1 MHRLIALLVALP
13 ASAFAEARTAATPQ
27 ELIAAVSQANPG
39 DTITVTQTFTVD
51 QKISVTRPG
60 PVTVTAS
67 AGAIIAFD
75 TVEGFLVQAPD
86 WTFDGLTI
94 RGVCGNDSDCE
105 HAFHIV
111 GGAERTRVRN
121 SRLINFNAQIKGNGD
136 SGSPRNYPDDVVIE
150 YNEFF
155 DEAARQTSN
164 PVTKIDVVGGRRWV
178 VRHNYIHDFA
188 KGQGNGVS
196 YAAFLKGNS
205 RDGLFDS
212 NLVVCEQLHS
222 GQTRLG
228 LSFGGGGSAPDSI
241 CEDATCTPEHQNGTM
256 VNNIIANCG
265 DVGIY
270 LNKASGTRLINNTV
284 VGTSGIDVRFDT
296 STATVINN
304 VVQGRIRERD
314 GGVVSANTTNLTE
327 IDPSAFFVDYAA
339 LNFAGVNVQSLVDAG
354 TNEPVERDFCGRL
367 RDGTVDIGALEY
379 SLGEPCDTTTAFHQN
394 AENPG
399 GEDMGMA
406 DSGGEV
412 DMGMAGEDTG
422 AVGSDIGIEGAD
434 MGAPKPDAGS
444 AVSSGS
450 DDGCASI
457 EGSPGVLILLGV
469 GLFWRRRLKH

>member
-1 MHRLIALLVALP
+1 MHRLIAVLCLLP
-13 ASAFAEARTAATPQ
+13 ASALAEARTAGTAQ
-27 ELIAAVSQANPG
+27 ELVAAVSQANPG
-39 DTITVTQTFTVD
+39 DTITVTQTMTVD
-51 QKISVTRPG
+51 QKVSVTRPG
-60 PVTVTAS
+60 PVTVTA
-67 AGAIIAFD
+67 APGATIEFD

-94 RGVCGNDSDCE
+94 RGVCNNDSDCE
-105 HAFHIV
+105 HAFPIV
-111 GGAERTRVRN
+111 GGAERTQVRN

-136 SGSPRNYPDDVVIE
+136 SGNPRNYPDDVVIE

-164 PVTKIDVVGGRRWV
+164 PVTKIDVVGGRRWI

-188 KGQGNGVS
+188 KAQGNGVS

-270 LNKASGTRLINNTV
+270 LNKASGTRLVNNTV

-296 STATVINN
+296 STATAINN
-304 VVQGRIRERD
+304 IVQGRIRERD
-314 GGVVSANTTNLTE
+314 GGVLSASTTNLTE
-327 IDPSAFFVDYAA
+327 IDPAAFFVDFGA
-339 LNFAGVNVQSLVDAG
+339 LNFGSVNVQPLVDAG
-354 TNEPVERDFCGRL
+354 TDGVVDRDFCGRL
-367 RDGTVDIGALEY
+367 RDATADIGALEY
-379 SLGEPCDTTTAFHQN
+379 SLGEPCDTTSAFHQDSGST
-394 AENPG
+394 G
-399 GEDMGMA
+399 GEDMGTA
-406 DSGGEV
+406 DSGGEQ
-412 DMGMAGEDTG
+412 DMGGAVEDIGVTGNDMGTDGSDTG
-422 AVGSDIGIEGAD
+422 L
-434 MGAPKPDAGS
+434 PKPDGGTT
-444 AVSSGS
+444 VSSGS
-450 DDGCASI
+450 DDGCSSI
-457 EGSPGVLILLGV
+457 EGSPGILILFGV
-469 GLFWRRRLKH
+469 GLFWRRRLKR